1 MRLAAVLLST
11 LFLFLSISVA
21 DASRV
26 FAQSNSTG
34 TVVGTVVDSQH
45 GNSLQNTK
53 VWLFR
58 STNTSWRA
66 AKRAGLADSTDKA
79 GRFRITSVRPGGYRM
94 KIRKVGYH
102 IKTKSVSIRPGD
114 TTQIQV
120 ALDTAGTAP
129 TTRTNQA
136 AMGPPVA
143 KQSLSQKRQSQ
154 AGAPVRQGARQMRMN
169 AAAKPAP
176 QRRQNFNTEDYASIE
191 SSDFRAVS
199 DHPLSTFS
207 IDVDGASYTNARR
220 FIRDGETPPKDAVRI
235 EEFLNYFQYD
245 YPAPTA
251 EDEHPFSVT
260 MEAGSAPWRENHDL
274 VHVGLQGQ
282 RVPAEERPPSNLV
295 FLIDVSGSMRSPQ
308 KLPLLKRG
316 FRMLADQLRPEDR
329 VAMVVYAGA
338 SGVVLE
344 STSGG
349 ETDSIKQAIE
359 RLRAGGSTAGAE
371 GIRNAYSV
379 AEEHF
384 IEDGINRVILATDGD
399 FNVGVS
405 SDAQL
410 QRLVEKKRDSG
421 TALTVLGFGTGNLK
435 DNKMETLANHG
446 NGNYYYI
453 DSASESRR
461 VLVEELGSTLQTI
474 AKDVKIQVEFNPAQV
489 RAYRLIGYVNRE
501 LEDEEFADDS
511 TDAGE
516 LGAGHSVTA
525 LYEVI
530 RRGVESDV
538 EVPTAGELKYQD
550 EPEPNEEAAS
560 DELLTVKLR
569 YKEPDGDTSQ
579 LLKRP
584 LSKEVLDQ
592 KVSDDFHFAAGVAG
606 FGMLLRD
613 SEYKGDLTLDDVR
626 GQAEEGRGDDPRGTR
641 AGFISLLEDAR
652 GLLPADSSKRP
663 ASNQ

>member
-1 MRLAAVLLST
+1 
-11 LFLFLSISVA
+11 
-21 DASRV
+21 
-26 FAQSNSTG
+26 
-34 TVVGTVVDSQH
+34 
-45 GNSLQNTK
+45 
-53 VWLFR
+53 
-58 STNTSWRA
+58 
-66 AKRAGLADSTDKA
+66 
-79 GRFRITSVRPGGYRM
+79 
-94 KIRKVGYH
+94 
-102 IKTKSVSIRPGD
+102 
-114 TTQIQV
+114 
-120 ALDTAGTAP
+120 
-129 TTRTNQA
+129 
-136 AMGPPVA
+136 
-143 KQSLSQKRQSQ
+143 
-154 AGAPVRQGARQMRMN
+154 
-169 AAAKPAP
+169 
-176 QRRQNFNTEDYASIE
+176 
-191 SSDFRAVS
+191 VS

-260 MEAGSAPWRENHDL
+260 MEGGAAPWRENHEL

-282 RVPAEERPPSNLV
+282 RVPVEERPPSNLV

-329 VAMVVYAGA
+329 VAIVVYAGA

-344 STSGG
+344 STPGD
-349 ETDSIKQAIE
+349 ETDAIKGAIE
-359 RLRAGGSTAGAE
+359 QLRAGGSTAGAE

-410 QRLVEKKRDSG
+410 QRLVEEKRDGG

-446 NGNYYYI
+446 NGNYYYV

-474 AKDVKIQVEFNPAQV
+474 AKDVKVQVEFNPAEV

-550 EPEPNEEAAS
+550 KPEPNEEAAS
-560 DELLTVKLR
+560 DELLTVNLR
-569 YKEPDGDTSQ
+569 YKQPDGDTSQ

-584 LSKEVLDQ
+584 LSKDVLEQEV
-592 KVSDDFHFAAGVAG
+592 SGDFHFAAAVAG
-606 FGMLLRD
+606 LGMLLRD
-613 SEYKGDLTLDDVR
+613 SEYKGDLALDDVR
-626 GQAEEGRGDDPRGTR
+626 GLAEEGRGDDPRGTR

-652 GLLPADSSKRP
+652 GLLPAESSEGP

>member
-1 MRLAAVLLST
+1 
-11 LFLFLSISVA
+11 
-21 DASRV
+21 
-26 FAQSNSTG
+26 
-34 TVVGTVVDSQH
+34 
-45 GNSLQNTK
+45 
-53 VWLFR
+53 
-58 STNTSWRA
+58 
-66 AKRAGLADSTDKA
+66 
-79 GRFRITSVRPGGYRM
+79 M

-102 IKTKSVSIRPGD
+102 IKTKSVSVRSGD

-120 ALDTAGTAP
+120 AVDTAGAAP
-129 TTRTNQA
+129 SLRTDEA
-136 AMGPPVA
+136 AMDPPVE
-143 KQSLSQKRQSQ
+143 KQAVSPQSGVP
-154 AGAPVRQGARQMRMN
+154 ARQGARQLN

-176 QRRQNFNTEDYASIE
+176 QRGQNFNTEDYATIE

-251 EDEHPFSVT
+251 EDEHPFSV
-260 MEAGSAPWRENHDL
+260 MIEGGAAPWRENHEL
-274 VHVGLQGQ
+274 VHVGLQGR
-282 RVPAEERPPSNLV
+282 RVPVEERPPSNLV

-329 VAMVVYAGA
+329 VAIVVYAGA

-344 STSGG
+344 STPGD
-349 ETDSIKQAIE
+349 ETDAIKGAIE
-359 RLRAGGSTAGAE
+359 QLRAGGSTAGAE

-410 QRLVEKKRDSG
+410 QRLVEEKRDGG

-446 NGNYYYI
+446 NGNYYYV

-474 AKDVKIQVEFNPAQV
+474 AKDVKVQVEFNPAEV

-550 EPEPNEEAAS
+550 KPEPNEEAAS
-560 DELLTVKLR
+560 DELLTVNLR
-569 YKEPDGDTSQ
+569 YKQPDGDTSQ

-584 LSKEVLDQ
+584 LSKDVLKQEV
-592 KVSDDFHFAAGVAG
+592 SGDFHFAAAVAG
-606 FGMLLRD
+606 LGMLLRD
-613 SEYKGDLTLDDVR
+613 SEYKGDLALDDVR
-626 GQAEEGRGDDPRGTR
+626 GLAEEGRGDDPRGTR

-652 GLLPADSSKRP
+652 GLLPAESSEGP